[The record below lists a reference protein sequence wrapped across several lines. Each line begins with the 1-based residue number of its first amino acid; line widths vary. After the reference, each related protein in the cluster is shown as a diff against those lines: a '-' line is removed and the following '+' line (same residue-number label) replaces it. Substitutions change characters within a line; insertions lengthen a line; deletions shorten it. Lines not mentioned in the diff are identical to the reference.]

1 MSKPVIRPMHER
13 DLDAADRVH
22 RIAFGTRF
30 GLPDPGA
37 FRGDAQMVRTRWAT
51 DPEATCVV
59 EIDGS
64 IVGGACAMDWGSVF
78 VLGPVFVLPDQAGR
92 GLAHLVVEA
101 MMAIA
106 DRRGAKLAG
115 LFTFPESATHLRLY
129 ESAGFVAQT
138 LTPIMTKQPG
148 AAGQS
153 PGLLFSKLGPAEQDA
168 AVLKLARLTD
178 LNFPGLDL
186 TREIRAV
193 ARLGMGDTI
202 LIGEAHD
209 PRALA
214 ICHYGP
220 RGEGGTGTL
229 FIKFAATRPGA
240 DADFAQLVDCC
251 EGLAT
256 ATHAQHMIAGTNT
269 ARTGAYRI
277 LRERGFRA
285 GLVGVAMH
293 RPDGPD
299 YNRPDLFVIDD
310 WR

>member
-1 MSKPVIRPMHER
+1 
-13 DLDAADRVH
+13 VH

-30 GLPDPGA
+30 GLPDPSK

-51 DPEATCVV
+51 DPDATRVV

-64 IVGGACAMDWGSVF
+64 IMGGACAMDWGSVF
-78 VLGPVFVLPDQAGR
+78 VLGPVFVLPEQAGR
-92 GLAHLVVEA
+92 GLAHLVVQA

-106 DRRGAKLAG
+106 DQRGAKLAG

-153 PGLLFSKLGPAEQDA
+153 PGLLFSKLSPAEQEA

-178 LNFPGLDL
+178 LNLPGLDL

-220 RGEGGTGTL
+220 RGEGGSGTL

-240 DADFAQLVDCC
+240 AADFAQLLDCC

-256 ATHAQHMIAGTNT
+256 VTAAQRIIAGTNT
-269 ARTGAYRI
+269 ARAGAYQI

-299 YNRPDLFVIDD
+299 YNRPDVFVIDD

>member
-1 MSKPVIRPMHER
+1 MSEPVIRPMHER

-30 GLPDPGA
+30 GLPDPAA
-37 FRGDAQMVRTRWAT
+37 FRGDAQMIRTRWTT
-51 DPEATCVV
+51 DPEAACVV

-78 VLGPVFVLPDQAGR
+78 VLGPVFVLPEQAGR
-92 GLAHLVVEA
+92 GLAHLVVQH

-106 DRRGAKLAG
+106 DQRGARLAG

-138 LTPIMTKQPG
+138 LIPIMSKQPD
-148 AAGQS
+148 AARQN
-153 PGLLFSKLGPAEQDA
+153 PGLLFSKLGPTEQDA
-168 AVLKLARLTD
+168 VVLKLARLTG
-178 LNFPGLDL
+178 LNLPGLDL

-193 ARLGMGDTI
+193 AQLGMGDTI
-202 LIGEAHD
+202 LIGDAHD

-220 RGEGGTGTL
+220 GGEGGTGTL

-240 DADFAQLVDCC
+240 AVDFAELIDRC
-251 EGLAT
+251 EGLAA
-256 ATHAQHMIAGTNT
+256 ATQSQRIVAGTNT
-269 ARTGAYRI
+269 ARAGAYRI

-299 YNRPDLFVIDD
+299 YNRPDVFVIDD

>member
-1 MSKPVIRPMHER
+1 MSEPVIRPMHER
-13 DLDAADRVH
+13 DLDTADRVH

-30 GLPDPGA
+30 GLPNPAA
-37 FRGDAQMVRTRWAT
+37 FRGDAQMIRTRWTT
-51 DPEATCVV
+51 DPEATCVI

-78 VLGPVFVLPDQAGR
+78 VLGPVFVLPEQAGH
-92 GLAHLVVEA
+92 GLAHLVVKH

-106 DRRGAKLAG
+106 DQRGAKLAG

-138 LTPIMTKQPG
+138 LIPIMSKQTG
-148 AAGQS
+148 AAGHS
-153 PGLLFSKLGPAEQDA
+153 PGLLFSKLGPSEQDA
-168 AVLKLARLTD
+168 VVVKLARLTG
-178 LNFPGLDL
+178 LSLPGLDL

-193 ARLGMGDTI
+193 AKLGMGDTI
-202 LIGEAHD
+202 MIGDAHD
-209 PRALA
+209 PRAMA

-240 DADFAQLVDCC
+240 AADFAELIDRC

-256 ATHAQHMIAGTNT
+256 VAGAQRIVAGTNT
-269 ARTGAYRI
+269 ARAGAYQI

-299 YNRPDLFVIDD
+299 YNRPDVFVIDD

>member
-1 MSKPVIRPMHER
+1 
-13 DLDAADRVH
+13 
-22 RIAFGTRF
+22 
-30 GLPDPGA
+30 
-37 FRGDAQMVRTRWAT
+37 MVRTRWAT

-59 EIDGS
+59 EIEGS
-64 IVGGACAMDWGSVF
+64 IVGGACAMDWGSLF
-78 VLGPVFVLPDQAGR
+78 VLGPVFVDPKHAGR
-92 GLAHLVVEA
+92 GVAHLLVEH
-101 MMAIA
+101 MMSIA
-106 DRRGAKLAG
+106 DQRGAKLAG

-138 LTPIMTKQPG
+138 LTPVMSKQPD
-148 AAGQS
+148 AARHS
-153 PGLLFSKLGPAEQDA
+153 RGLLFSKLGAGDQDA
-168 AVLKLARLTD
+168 ALLKLARLTD

-209 PRALA
+209 PRSLA

-220 RGEGGTGTL
+220 RGEGGSGTL

-240 DADFAQLVDCC
+240 AADFAQLLDCC

-256 ATHAQHMIAGTNT
+256 TTGAQRIIAGTNT
-269 ARTGAYRI
+269 ARAEAYRI
-277 LRERGFRA
+277 LRERDFRA

-293 RPDGPD
+293 RPAGPD
-299 YNRPDLFVIDD
+299 YNRPDVFVIDD